1 MLAWQQQMA
10 IACTMTANHR
20 WFIKCPTFR
29 GQTHDQEVAVQ
40 RPFAM
45 REAALSPSLHI
56 TALASFKIFRMG
68 LGTRLITAPNTDP
81 NPHSPEES
89 HDPRKRKPS
98 INYQLNLTN

>member
-20 WFIKCPTFR
+20 WFIKCSTFR
-29 GQTHDQEVAVQ
+29 GQTYDQEAAVQ

-45 REAALSPSLHI
+45 REAALSLSSHI
-56 TALASFKIFRMG
+56 TALASSPGPFKIFRMG

-89 HDPRKRKPS
+89 HDPRKRKLS
-98 INYQLNLTN
+98 ITSLT